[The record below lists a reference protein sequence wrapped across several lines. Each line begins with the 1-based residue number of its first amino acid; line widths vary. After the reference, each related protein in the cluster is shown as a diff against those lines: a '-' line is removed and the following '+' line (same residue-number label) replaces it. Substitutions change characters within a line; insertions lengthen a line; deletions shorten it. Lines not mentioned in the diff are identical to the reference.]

1 VHLHEQCI
9 EAPAPIEIPSEIPCE
24 IATARTRTLSPSS
37 CTGHGTKTQP
47 ALILSFTNLSR
58 RQKTFRRR
66 QKKKKKKYND
76 RMRTYL
82 DVYLFHDLR
91 FLDVHTAIAFASE
104 ELPMREFRFR
114 ASMKTIRMS
123 TRTWSKPCRTCALA
137 RALLRA
143 KKRVVGIR
151 HRRNAKRD
159 SHNRNRNPRRTM
171 QRTRDVLLRL

>member
-1 VHLHEQCI
+1 
-9 EAPAPIEIPSEIPCE
+9 
-24 IATARTRTLSPSS
+24 
-37 CTGHGTKTQP
+37 
-47 ALILSFTNLSR
+47 
-58 RQKTFRRR
+58 
-66 QKKKKKKYND
+66 
-76 RMRTYL
+76 MRTYL